1 MAMEEYSTQTLSVLR
16 SDPLKTVLTKKSIG
30 EFYISK
36 LFKDNKAPITSL
48 DYDPTGTRCITT
60 SADESLRIYNCAQG
74 TRDRVSYSKK
84 YGCSLAQF
92 TKQPGCVAY
101 ASTKINDI
109 VRYLSYETNQFIR
122 YFVGHSGR
130 VTSLQRSPD
139 GSSTMLS
146 AALDGTVRIWD
157 LSTADPAATV
167 HPVLTVNSNR
177 CSVNDLGIAASYDP
191 SANVIAVALA
201 SSEIQMFD
209 VREMKRGPFKTASL
223 VPEVLQNT
231 ERNSLASVV
240 AGVKF
245 VPPFGDHILVAMA
258 DGLSRIVDAFSLE
271 HRLSLALVTPNSSTD
286 ESYIHDEGDDPLASK
301 RMQQGYFGQ
310 QVTMTPDGKTVI
322 AGCNNGSVT
331 FWDISGIRD
340 VETKSSVPLSPVGVW
355 DGTHQDGSAI
365 GVCAFN
371 PHLMECFTGS
381 STLALWSV
389 M

>member
-1 MAMEEYSTQTLSVLR
+1 MATEEYSVQTLSVLR

-30 EFYISK
+30 EFHIAK
-36 LFKDNKAPITSL
+36 LFKDNKAPVTSL

-60 SADESLRIYNCAQG
+60 SADESLRIYTCVQG

-139 GSSTMLS
+139 GGSTIMS

-157 LSTADPAATV
+157 LGSADPAATV
-167 HPVLTVNSNR
+167 NPVLSANSDNR
-177 CSVNDLGIAASYDP
+177 SVNELGIAASYDP
-191 SANVIAVALA
+191 SASVIAVALA
-201 SSEIQMFD
+201 SSEIQLFD
-209 VREMKRGPFKTASL
+209 VREMKRGPFKTAPL
-223 VPEVLQNT
+223 APEMSHMATGNAP
-231 ERNSLASVV
+231 ASVV

-245 VPPFGDHILVAMA
+245 IPPFGDHILVAMA
-258 DGLSRIVDAFSLE
+258 DGSSRIVDAFSLE
-271 HRLSLALVTPNSSTD
+271 CRLSLALATTNRNTHEPGVQN
-286 ESYIHDEGDDPLASK
+286 EGGPPALE

-310 QVTMTPDGKTVI
+310 RVTITPDGTTVL
-322 AGCNNGSVT
+322 AGCDNGSVT
-331 FWDISGIRD
+331 FWDIPTTRD
-340 VETKSSVPLSPVGVW
+340 VEAKSSALPLRPVGVW
-355 DGTHQDGSAI
+355 DGAHEDGGAI

-381 STLALWSV
+381 SSLALWSV
-389 M
+389 T